1 MQNTLAQPKGRKNA
15 GSTLAHQEAI
25 YGVLFA
31 MPAIL
36 GLLLFSVG
44 PIVASLGIS
53 FTNWS
58 LLGAPEWV
66 GIENYGKLLS
76 DPMVG
81 LSLGNT
87 AKYAL
92 MAIPVG
98 LIASLSVAV
107 LLNQKVRGQRF
118 FLLAFYL
125 PSILPAVAVTVVWLW
140 LLDPNFGLVN
150 LGLHSLGLPTLGWLS
165 DPNLVMPSFVLMSLW
180 GAGGGAI
187 IFLASLQG
195 VPRDLYDAAMVDG
208 ANNWRLFRHIT
219 LPMISP
225 VIFFSLITGTIG
237 ALQTF
242 TQGYLIGGGR
252 DNAGLFYNLYLY
264 NNAFQ
269 QGNMGYASALA
280 WLLFVI
286 ILLLTLLIFRSSG
299 IWVFY
304 ESRSREK
311 AA

>member
-1 MQNTLAQPKGRKNA
+1 MQKVLTSSKPRKA
-15 GSTLAHQEAI
+15 GSTLARQEAI
-25 YGVLFA
+25 FGFLFA
-31 MPAIL
+31 APAIL
-36 GLLLFSVG
+36 GLLLFSFG
-44 PIVASLGIS
+44 PMLASLGIS

-58 LLGAPEWV
+58 LLSPPEWI
-66 GIENYGKLLS
+66 GIENYQKMIG
-76 DPMVG
+76 DPLVG

-98 LIASLSVAV
+98 LIASLLVAI
-107 LLNQKVRGQRF
+107 LLNQKVKGQRL

-125 PSILPAVAVTVVWLW
+125 PSILPVVAVTVVWLW

-150 LGLHSLGLPTLGWLS
+150 MGLHSLGLPTLGWFS

-180 GAGGGAI
+180 GAGGGAV

-195 VPRDLYDAAMVDG
+195 VPRELYDAAMVDG
-208 ANNWRLFRHIT
+208 AGNWRCFRHIT

-269 QGNMGYASALA
+269 QGNMGYAAALA
-280 WLLFVI
+280 WLLFII

-299 IWVFY
+299 LWVFY
-304 ESRSREK
+304 ESRSKEK
-311 AA
+311 TA

>member
-1 MQNTLAQPKGRKNA
+1 MQTTLTRTHPRKK
-15 GSTLAHQEAI
+15 SSPLARQETI
-25 YGVLFA
+25 FGILFA

-44 PIVASLGIS
+44 PILASFGIS

-58 LLGAPEWV
+58 LLAAPEWV
-66 GIENYGKLLS
+66 GIENYQKMLS
-76 DPMVG
+76 DPLVG

-92 MAIPVG
+92 MAIPIG
-98 LIASLSVAV
+98 LIASLSVAI
-107 LLNQKVRGQRF
+107 LLNQKVRGQRVF
-118 FLLAFYL
+118 MLAFYL

-165 DPNLVMPSFVLMSLW
+165 DPNLVMPSFVLMSVW

-195 VPRDLYDAAMVDG
+195 VPRELYDAAMVDG
-208 ANNWRLFRHIT
+208 AGNWKCFRHIT

-264 NNAFQ
+264 NKAFQ
-269 QGNMGYASALA
+269 QGNMGYAAALA

-286 ILLLTLLIFRSSG
+286 ILLLTLLIFRSSSL
-299 IWVFY
+299 WVFY
-304 ESRSREK
+304 ESRAREQ
-311 AA
+311 AS

>member
-1 MQNTLAQPKGRKNA
+1 MQRTLTQSKRVKRTGTLAR
-15 GSTLAHQEAI
+15 QEAI
-25 YGVLFA
+25 FGILFA
-31 MPAIL
+31 VPAIL

-44 PIVASLGIS
+44 PMLASLGIS

-58 LLGAPEWV
+58 LLSAPEWV
-66 GIENYGKLLS
+66 GIENYQTMAA
-76 DPMVG
+76 DPLVG

-98 LIASLSVAV
+98 LIASLMVAV
-107 LLNQKVRGQRF
+107 LLNQKVKGQRL

-150 LGLHSLGLPTLGWLS
+150 LGLHTLGLPTLGWFS

-180 GAGGGAI
+180 GAGGGAV

-195 VPRDLYDAAMVDG
+195 VPRELYDAAMVDG
-208 ANNWRLFRHIT
+208 AGNWRCFRHIT

-252 DNAGLFYNLYLY
+252 DNAALFYNLYLY

-269 QGNMGYASALA
+269 QGNMGYAAALA
-280 WLLFVI
+280 WLLFII
-286 ILLLTLLIFRSSG
+286 ILLLTVLIFRSSG
-299 IWVFY
+299 LWVFY
-304 ESRSREK
+304 EGRAREK

>member
-1 MQNTLAQPKGRKNA
+1 MLSKRVKKTGTLARR
-15 GSTLAHQEAI
+15 EAI
-25 YGVLFA
+25 FGILFA
-31 MPAIL
+31 APAIL
-36 GLLLFSVG
+36 GLLIFSVG
-44 PIVASLGIS
+44 PMLASLGIS

-58 LLGAPEWV
+58 PLSTPEWT
-66 GIENYGKLLS
+66 GIDNYREMLA
-76 DPMVG
+76 DPLVAQ
-81 LSLGNT
+81 SLGNT

-92 MAIPVG
+92 MAIPMG
-98 LIASLSVAV
+98 LIAALAIAL
-107 LLNQKVRGQRF
+107 LLNQKVKAQRF

-140 LLDPNFGLVN
+140 MLDPNFGLVN

-165 DPNLVMPSFVLMSLW
+165 DPDLVMPSFVIMSLW
-180 GAGGGAI
+180 GAGGGAV

-195 VPRDLYDAAMVDG
+195 VPRELYDAAMVDG
-208 ANNWRLFRHIT
+208 AGAWRCFRHIT

-225 VIFFSLITGTIG
+225 VIFFNLITGTIG

-264 NNAFQ
+264 NNAFK
-269 QGNMGYASALA
+269 QGNMGYAAALA

-299 IWVFY
+299 FWVFY
-304 ESRSREK
+304 ESRNSEK
-311 AA
+311 NA